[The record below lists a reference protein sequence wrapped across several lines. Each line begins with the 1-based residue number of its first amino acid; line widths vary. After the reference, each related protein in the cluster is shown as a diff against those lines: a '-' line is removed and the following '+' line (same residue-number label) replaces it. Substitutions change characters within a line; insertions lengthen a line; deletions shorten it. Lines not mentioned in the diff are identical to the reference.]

1 MTGAGKSGD
10 RVPKTYSLKELKMRP
25 KALPGRTTRPKNSR
39 RITANRKRIGLVIT
53 VIAVALAIG
62 SVALSRTS
70 TQAQK
75 KSYVATR
82 EIILDKASGKLRKP
96 TAQET
101 DEMVAQLKS
110 LTNRSSEDLKQ
121 VQHANGTVTMDLQ
134 GRFGGVVLGRA
145 NADGTT
151 EVRCVFTMEE
161 AEEFLGLVA
170 ATSQDQ

>member
-1 MTGAGKSGD
+1 
-10 RVPKTYSLKELKMRP
+10 MRP
-25 KALPGRTTRPKNSR
+25 KALPGKHHRPQNSR
-39 RITANRKRIGLVIT
+39 RTTANRKRIGLILAA
-53 VIAVALAIG
+53 IAVALAIG
-62 SVALSRTS
+62 TIVLSRPS

-82 EIILDKASGKLRKP
+82 EIILDKTTGKLRKP

-101 DEMVAQLKS
+101 FEMVSQLQS
-110 LTNRSSEDLKQ
+110 LTNRSTDDLVQ
-121 VQHANGTVTMDLQ
+121 VQHPNGTVSMDLK

-170 ATSQDQ
+170 TTTQAQ

>member
-1 MTGAGKSGD
+1 
-10 RVPKTYSLKELKMRP
+10 MRS
-25 KALPGRTTRPKNSR
+25 KASR
-39 RITANRKRIGLVIT
+39 RRVHRPNKARRVAADRTRIGLILAAIV
-53 VIAVALAIG
+53 VALTIG
-62 SVALSRTS
+62 TIAFSRSS

-75 KSYVATR
+75 KRYVATK

-101 DEMVAQLKS
+101 EELVDQLKS
-110 LTNRSSEDLKQ
+110 LTNRSTEGL
-121 VQHANGTVTMDLQ
+121 TVTQHSNGMASMNLE

-145 NADGTT
+145 KADGTT

-170 ATSQDQ
+170 STSQDQ

>member
-1 MTGAGKSGD
+1 
-10 RVPKTYSLKELKMRP
+10 MRP
-25 KALPGRTTRPKNSR
+25 KAPSGRVTRPKNSR
-39 RITANRKRIGLVIT
+39 RTAISRTRIGVALSA
-53 VIAVALAIG
+53 IAVALAIG
-62 SVALSRTS
+62 TIALSRTS

-75 KSYVATR
+75 KGYVATR
-82 EIILDKASGKLRKP
+82 EIILDKATGKLRKP

-101 DEMVAQLKS
+101 EEMVAQLKS
-110 LTNRSSEDLKQ
+110 LTNRSTEDLTQ
-121 VQHANGTVTMDLQ
+121 VQHANGMVSMDLK

-170 ATSQDQ
+170 STSQDQ

>member
-1 MTGAGKSGD
+1 
-10 RVPKTYSLKELKMRP
+10 MRP
-25 KALPGRTTRPKNSR
+25 KALSGRVPRPKKSR
-39 RITANRKRIGLVIT
+39 RPAAHRTRIGLVLSAIL
-53 VIAVALAIG
+53 VALAIG
-62 SVALSRTS
+62 TIALSRTS

-110 LTNRSSEDLKQ
+110 LTNRSTEDLTQ
-121 VQHANGTVTMDLQ
+121 VQHDNGMVSMDLK

-170 ATSQDQ
+170 SSQDQ

>member
-1 MTGAGKSGD
+1 MK
-10 RVPKTYSLKELKMRP
+10 P
-25 KALPGRTTRPKNSR
+25 KALPGKVQRPKRSPRAR
-39 RITANRKRIGLVIT
+39 RTRIGVI
-53 VIAVALAIG
+53 VAAVVVALTIG
-62 SVALSRTS
+62 TIALSRTS

-110 LTNRSSEDLKQ
+110 LTNRSTDDLTQ
-121 VQHANGTVTMDLQ
+121 VQHRNGMVSMDLK

-151 EVRCVFTMEE
+151 EVRCVFSMEE

-170 ATSQDQ
+170 STSQDQ

>member
-1 MTGAGKSGD
+1 
-10 RVPKTYSLKELKMRP
+10 MRP
-25 KALPGRTTRPKNSR
+25 KAPSGRVTRQKNSR
-39 RITANRKRIGLVIT
+39 RTATNRTRIGLVLSA
-53 VIAVALAIG
+53 VVVALAIG
-62 SVALSRTS
+62 TIALSRTS

-82 EIILDKASGKLRKP
+82 EIMIDKATGKLRKP

-101 DEMVAQLKS
+101 DELVAQLKS
-110 LTNRSSEDLKQ
+110 LTNHSTEDLTQ
-121 VQHANGTVTMDLQ
+121 VQHPNGMVSMDLK

-161 AEEFLGLVA
+161 AEEFLGLVS
-170 ATSQDQ
+170 TSPDQ

>member
-1 MTGAGKSGD
+1 
-10 RVPKTYSLKELKMRP
+10 MRP
-25 KALPGRTTRPKNSR
+25 KAFPDKVHRPKNSR
-39 RITANRKRIGLVIT
+39 RPAPNRTRIGLVLAA
-53 VIAVALAIG
+53 VAVALAIG
-62 SVALSRTS
+62 TIALSRTS
-70 TQAQK
+70 SQAQK

-110 LTNRSSEDLKQ
+110 LTNRSTEDLTE
-121 VQHANGTVTMDLQ
+121 VQHANGMVSMDLK

-170 ATSQDQ
+170 TSQDQ

>member
-1 MTGAGKSGD
+1 
-10 RVPKTYSLKELKMRP
+10 MRP
-25 KALPGRTTRPKNSR
+25 KALSGRVPRPKNSR
-39 RITANRKRIGLVIT
+39 KPAANRTRIGLVLSA
-53 VIAVALAIG
+53 VLVALAIG
-62 SVALSRTS
+62 TIALSRTS

-82 EIILDKASGKLRKP
+82 EIILDKATGKLRKP
-96 TAQET
+96 TAQELEET
-101 DEMVAQLKS
+101 VAQLKT
-110 LTNRSSEDLKQ
+110 LTNRSTEDLTQ
-121 VQHANGTVTMDLQ
+121 VQHRNGMVSMDLK

-170 ATSQDQ
+170 STSEAQ

>member
-1 MTGAGKSGD
+1 MRS
-10 RVPKTYSLKELKMRP
+10 KT
-25 KALPGRTTRPKNSR
+25 LPGRVDRPRNSR
-39 RITANRKRIGLVIT
+39 RTPNRTRIGLILSA
-53 VIAVALAIG
+53 IAVALAIG
-62 SVALSRTS
+62 TVAVSRTS

-96 TAQET
+96 TAQEIV
-101 DEMVAQLKS
+101 EMVAQLKS
-110 LTNRSSEDLKQ
+110 LTNRSTEDLTQ
-121 VQHANGTVTMDLQ
+121 VQHRNGMVSMDLK

-161 AEEFLGLVA
+161 AEDFLGLVSS
-170 ATSQDQ
+170 TSQGQ